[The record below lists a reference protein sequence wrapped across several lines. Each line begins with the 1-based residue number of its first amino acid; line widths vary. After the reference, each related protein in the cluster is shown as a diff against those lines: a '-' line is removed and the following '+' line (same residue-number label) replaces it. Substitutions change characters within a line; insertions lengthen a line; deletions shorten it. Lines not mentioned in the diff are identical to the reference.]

1 MTICFSILSTLYNLY
16 HRFSTQMYE
25 IFTGTRTSSSK
36 TWKYLSEIIS
46 PTAATARCS
55 LLCVVTK
62 PGVSALLLLLSL
74 SVCLT
79 GVCVCAVS
87 LNITIWDK
95 NWVRHTTIFWL
106 TNTYTR
112 SAVTHKHNSIFHV
125 HLYTL
130 SPDSSNANQTMFRLF
145 AKEIKSRQRY
155 DTNIFRVAH
164 YLFIYAYNGRWGV
177 VWSGNLGMSLLLT
190 QRNCVTHRRK

>member
-1 MTICFSILSTLYNLY
+1 MQSVVCCYQAGSL
-16 HRFSTQMYE
+16 
-25 IFTGTRTSSSK
+25 GV
-36 TWKYLSEIIS
+36 
-46 PTAATARCS
+46 TAVTVS
-55 LLCVVTK
+55 LR
-62 PGVSALLLLLSL
+62 VSHW
-74 SVCLT
+74 C
-79 GVCVCAVS
+79 VCVCAVS

-112 SAVTHKHNSIFHV
+112 SALTHKHNSIFHV

-164 YLFIYAYNGRWGV
+164 YLFMHTMGVGVWYGVGTWECPYFWHKETVWHIDVNNAVVAVQFERGRG
-177 VWSGNLGMSLLLT
+177 GNVRYIVNQNIFDREYKNICHCKVKLVL
-190 QRNCVTHRRK
+190 

>member
-1 MTICFSILSTLYNLY
+1 MQAQRGAVCCVLLPSRESRRYCCYCLS
-16 HRFSTQMYE
+16 
-25 IFTGTRTSSSK
+25 
-36 TWKYLSEIIS
+36 
-46 PTAATARCS
+46 PCVS
-55 LLCVVTK
+55 L
-62 PGVSALLLLLSL
+62 
-74 SVCLT
+74 
-79 GVCVCAVS
+79 VCVCAVS

-112 SAVTHKHNSIFHV
+112 SALTHKHNSIFHV

-130 SPDSSNANQTMFRLF
+130 STDSSNANQTMFRLF

-164 YLFIYAYNGRWGV
+164 YLFIYAYDGCWGV

-190 QRNCVTHRRK
+190 QRNCVTYRRK